1 MTAID
6 LLTQKVVPKGAYRVL
21 IVCDATIGLV
31 CKHYAL
37 IENENK
43 TCQYIIECQIQGD
56 LEKFYSTTYQGLK
69 MEFYRFNTV
78 EQPFFITE
86 DSLEIHMMIDFLF
99 QVYHINLKY
108 ENIHYEIDFD
118 QLMGGI

>member
-6 LLTQKVVPKGAYRVL
+6 LLTQKDVPKGAYRVL
-21 IVCDATIGLV
+21 IVCDATIGFV

-56 LEKFYSTTYQGLK
+56 LEKFYSATYQGLK
-69 MEFYRFNTV
+69 MEFYRVTTV
-78 EQPFFITE
+78 EQPAITE
-86 DSLEIHMMIDFLF
+86 DSLEIQRMIDFLF

-108 ENIHYEIDFD
+108 ENMCYEIDFD

>member
-56 LEKFYSTTYQGLK
+56 LEKFYSATYQGLK
-69 MEFYRFNTV
+69 MEFYRFITV
-78 EQPFFITE
+78 EQPAITE
-86 DSLEIHMMIDFLF
+86 DSLEIQRMIDFLF

-108 ENIHYEIDFD
+108 ENMCYEIDFD